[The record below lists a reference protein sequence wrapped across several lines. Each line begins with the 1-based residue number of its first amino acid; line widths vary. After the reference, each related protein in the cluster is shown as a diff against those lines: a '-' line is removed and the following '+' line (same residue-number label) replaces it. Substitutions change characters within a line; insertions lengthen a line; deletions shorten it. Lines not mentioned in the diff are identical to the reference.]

1 MLRNRNSFFQEASMS
16 TQNYMP
22 DMNMNMGYPM
32 MNQVPMSAAQA
43 SQSYY
48 SGPVLTN
55 PANYN
60 NFDDYEARL
69 AKLERQIN
77 RLDARIS
84 KLENSSK
91 LESVDI
97 SSNMYM
103 V

>member
-16 TQNYMP
+16 SQSFMPNMMPYPNYYNGP
-22 DMNMNMGYPM
+22 VNA
-32 MNQVPMSAAQA
+32 SQA

-48 SGPVLTN
+48 SGPIPNQSVGS
-55 PANYN
+55 
-60 NFDDYEARL
+60 FDEYESRI

-91 LESVDI
+91 IESVDI

>member
-1 MLRNRNSFFQEASMS
+1 MLRNRNSFFQEAQFSS
-16 TQNYMP
+16 QSFMP
-22 DMNMNMGYPM
+22 NMMPYSSGPVNA
-32 MNQVPMSAAQA
+32 SQA

-48 SGPVLTN
+48 SGPIPN
-55 PANYN
+55 QN
-60 NFDDYEARL
+60 NLDDYDSRI